1 MKQTI
6 LLIDDDEL
14 LCEMLAYYLELAN
27 YHVVQAANGREGLA
41 RLAEQQF
48 DLIVLDLLM
57 PEMDGIR
64 FLRLLGAAPEQM
76 PPRPMSKVLVLSASA
91 TADIVAEL
99 DFPNVVGVYRKPVK
113 PTVLI
118 DRIEAILSGNN
129 AGSSG
134 TGAGSPGDSVD

>member
-14 LCEMLAYYLELAN
+14 LCEMLASYLELAG
-27 YHVVQAANGREGLA
+27 YRVVQAANGNEGLA

-48 DLIVLDLLM
+48 DLILLDLLM
-57 PEMDGIR
+57 PVMDGIR
-64 FLRLLGAAPEQM
+64 FLRLLDAAPVPL
-76 PPRPMSKVLVLSASA
+76 PPNPLQPGPVPKVLVLSASA

-99 DFPNVVGVYRKPVK
+99 DFPSVVGVFRKPVT

-118 DRIEAILSGNN
+118 DRIAAILSGDS
-129 AGSSG
+129 AG
-134 TGAGSPGDSVD
+134 